1 MKNVSF
7 IIIFLGTGKSFLLK
21 LCIDAVKIL
30 QMKSGDEV
38 EKPKVLTMAPT
49 ANAAMIVG
57 GKTIE
62 SALAINPK
70 NKWNYV
76 KASDE
81 RQSNMKFLYEDIKVV
96 FTDEISMCGTNK
108 LTVINFRMQDYSE
121 GSNKIKFM
129 GNRSFI
135 ACGDFRCVK

>member
-1 MKNVSF
+1 
-7 IIIFLGTGKSFLLK
+7 
-21 LCIDAVKIL
+21 
-30 QMKSGDEV
+30 MKSGDEI
-38 EKPKVLTMAPT
+38 EKPKILCMAPT

-121 GSNKIKFM
+121 GSNKMKFM

-135 ACGDFRCVK
+135 ACGDLRFVNYIFFFLFLIMLFLFQAIKTCRRQVDL